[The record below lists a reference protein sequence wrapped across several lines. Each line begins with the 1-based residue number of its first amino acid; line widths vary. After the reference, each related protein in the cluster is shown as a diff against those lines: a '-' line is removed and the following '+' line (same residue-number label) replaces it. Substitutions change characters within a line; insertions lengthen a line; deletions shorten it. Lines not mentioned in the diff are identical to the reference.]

1 MKLTRKQVQ
10 VIIGVLKALIE
21 LFTDLIKEG
30 KKDEK
35 QQ

>member
-10 VIIGVLKALIE
+10 VIIGVLRALIE

-30 KKDEK
+30 KKDESEK
-35 QQ
+35 